1 MGEYKQE
8 KNNGDSPRKMFKRVI
23 CTETMKSISNAKQFS
38 ILPDKPYLTDY
49 TN

>member
-23 CTETMKSISNAKQFS
+23 CTKTIKGISNAKWFA
-38 ILPDKPYLTDY
+38 ILPNKPYLTVY